1 MNYDKVLKEW
11 SDKVDP
17 TLPMECPE
25 CNKALNQ
32 IRYAID
38 MDQTT
43 IHLTG
48 AVNQYYYFLAECP
61 HCKYVLKREGAG
73 ERHIR

>member
-1 MNYDKVLKEW
+1 MNYDKELKEW
-11 SDKVDP
+11 ADKVDP

-25 CNKALNQ
+25 CKNALTH
-32 IRYAID
+32 IKYALD
-38 MDQTT
+38 MDRTT

-48 AVNQYYYFLAECP
+48 AVNKYYYFLAECP
-61 HCKYVLKREGAG
+61 HCKHVLEKEGAG